1 MGSNDIRFVSISDLV
16 TDIYYDKNLKL
27 IGADGGITAHNIIC
41 NLKYFGFN
49 TFAFGVC
56 GNDPLGKISINS
68 LKDCNVENDILI
80 RNDIKT
86 KAFHI
91 RRVLENNK
99 YAYRSVKRCPFCDTK
114 FWYEGSFIDPE
125 YIIKKI
131 KKDDILVFDN
141 LNDKNQ
147 FIIDNTNN
155 IKLIDLGNF
164 KEFENL
170 NKKEIIEKI
179 TNKFEIVN
187 LNERVEKYLIEKLNC
202 NDSIGLSKIF
212 NSKLLLIT
220 RGKKGNEFVFNN
232 KKFIF
237 PLEKVVEEVDD
248 SGAGDAFFSTIIKN
262 WANNNFEIKEEY
274 FKGWFLDTQPLIHK
288 ILRLVGSRR
297 HIKKMYQ
304 ISYKDICDCS
314 LKKD

>member
-1 MGSNDIRFVSISDLV
+1 MTNFRFVSISDLV

-41 NLKYFGFN
+41 NLEYFGFK

-68 LKDCNVENDILI
+68 LKDCNVDNDILI

-91 RRVLENNK
+91 RRVIDNNK

-125 YIIKKI
+125 YILKKI

-147 FIIDNTNN
+147 FIIDNSSNL
-155 IKLIDLGNF
+155 KLIDLGIS
-164 KEFENL
+164 KEFDEL
-170 NKKEIIEKI
+170 SKDEIIKKI
-179 TNKFEIVN
+179 SNKFEIVN

-202 NDSIGLSKIF
+202 TDSIGLSKIF

-220 RGKKGNEFVFNN
+220 RGKRGNEFVFNN
-232 KKFIF
+232 KKYIF
-237 PLEKVVEEVDD
+237 PLKEVIEEVDD

-274 FKGWFLDTQPLIHK
+274 FEEWFNDTSILIKK

-297 HIKKMYQ
+297 HIKKLYK
-304 ISYKDICDCS
+304 ITYKDICNCS
-314 LKKD
+314 LKKG

>member
-1 MGSNDIRFVSISDLV
+1 MNNFRFVSISDLV
-16 TDIYYDKNLKL
+16 ADIYYDKNLKL

-56 GNDPLGKISINS
+56 GNDILGKISIKS
-68 LKDCNVENDILI
+68 LNDCNVENDILI

-91 RRVLENNK
+91 RRVLEDNK
-99 YAYRSVKRCPFCDTK
+99 YAYRSLKRCPFCNDK
-114 FWYEGSFIDPE
+114 FWYEGSFINPE
-125 YIIKKI
+125 YIIKNI

-187 LNERVEKYLIEKLNC
+187 LNERVEKYLIEKLEC
-202 NDSIGLSKIF
+202 TDSIGLFKIF
-212 NSKLLLIT
+212 NSRLLLIT
-220 RGKKGNEFVFNN
+220 RGKRGNEFIFNN
-232 KKFIF
+232 KRFIF
-237 PLEKVVEEVDD
+237 PLKEVIEEVDD

-262 WANNNFEIKEEY
+262 WANNKFEIKEEY
-274 FKGWFLDTQPLIHK
+274 LEDWFNDTSILIKK

-297 HIKKMYQ
+297 HIKKLYS
-304 ISYKDICDCS
+304 IK
-314 LKKD
+314 KKDVCNCKK